1 MSTVITDNLTGKTA
15 AGSVTITDGSVT
27 QTLQT
32 GLVKTFGGFNQISSA
47 SFGVNTLTGVSQS
60 LNISSY
66 NDISTGKYDANFS
79 NSFTSIDKA
88 MYGSCKS
95 TNNISCFDDDVELT
109 NKIRQRA
116 TDGDSNSATDNLH
129 YTQVLGDLA

>member
-1 MSTVITDNLTGKTA
+1 MSEIITDKLTGKA
-15 AGSVTITDGSVT
+15 SAGNVTITDGSVT
-27 QTLQT
+27 QPLQT
-32 GLVKTFGGFNQISSA
+32 GLVKTFGGFNQA
-47 SFGVNTLTGVSQS
+47 GQARFGVNTLTGVSQS

-66 NDISTGKYDANFS
+66 DDIGTGRYDANFS

-95 TNNISCFDDDVELT
+95 TNNVSCFDGDVELT

-116 TDGDSNSATDNLH
+116 TDADSNVATDNFH